1 MSEITGV
8 KHTKKQ
14 TVCPLRELVDLKHNC
29 SSGGIFRL
37 AKGKSP
43 LAVIDVFQVEET
55 VLIQCVYLKSG
66 AKHNALFSGDK
77 EVVPLKF
84 PVVEDDDFFTF
95 VFGDKQCYLLR

>member
-8 KHTKKQ
+8 KHTRKT
-14 TVCPLRELVDLKHNC
+14 TVCPLSELVDLERSC
-29 SSGGIFRL
+29 STGGIFRL

-43 LAVIDVFQVEET
+43 LTVIDVFVVDET

-66 AKHNALFSGDK
+66 QKHSALFSGDK

-84 PVVEDDDFFTF
+84 PTFEDGNFFTF
-95 VFGDKQCYLLR
+95 VFGDK